1 MITIYGLAHPRTG
14 TVRYVGKCTQDVS
27 RRLANHEY
35 KARSGRARTPVGF
48 WIRGLI
54 GRGLRP
60 KLIVLEVVR
69 RGSWRKAERRWI
81 AKLRADGYRLLNVNA
96 GGNGAHVRLELP
108 ARVVRMLGRIA
119 DGLVAAE
126 VGLSREAIT
135 YRRRQLGIPKAPRD
149 KSRMRRQFAKGYR
162 PHNRVDV
169 PASVYALLGERHD
182 NELAR
187 KINVTKIV
195 IRRRRIEKGVPPLGR
210 WPKGKNR
217 PCS

>member
-1 MITIYGLAHPRTG
+1 MIAIYGLTHPRTG
-14 TVRYVGKCTQDVS
+14 TVRYVGKSTQNVGH
-27 RRLANHEY
+27 RLANHEY
-35 KARSGRARTPVGF
+35 KARSCRTRTPVGF

-69 RGSWRKAERRWI
+69 RGSWQKAERRWI
-81 AKLRADGYRLLNVNA
+81 AKFRAEGHRLLNVNA
-96 GGNGAHVRLELP
+96 GGNGAHARLELP
-108 ARVVRMLGRIA
+108 ARVVRMLGRVA
-119 DGLVAAE
+119 DVLVAAE

-149 KSRMRRQFAKGYR
+149 KSRMRGQFPKGCR
-162 PHNRVDV
+162 PHNKVDV
-169 PASVYALLGERHD
+169 PASVAALLGERPD

-195 IRRRRIEKGVPPLGR
+195 IRRRRREKGIPPFGR
-210 WPKGKNR
+210 WPKGRNR
-217 PCS
+217 S